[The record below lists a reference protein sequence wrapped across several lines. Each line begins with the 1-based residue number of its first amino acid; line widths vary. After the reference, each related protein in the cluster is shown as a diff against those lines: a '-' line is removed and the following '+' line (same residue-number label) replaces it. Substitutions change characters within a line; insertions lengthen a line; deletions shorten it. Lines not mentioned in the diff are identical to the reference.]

1 MRISKCSFCSNNS
14 LGDGGLRCKEGARNF
29 LSCQASQQTK
39 RQRNTRFR
47 RENRM
52 AGDEDKAQQVIANGI
67 IQSGIEVRHGT
78 FLFAQLATE
87 FLMLAIK
94 QLISAEIIDCAMLG
108 RRHEPSAWILGNSRL
123 WPLLER
129 SHQSVLRKVFSNT
142 YVTHHARERA
152 DQPGRFDSP
161 D

>member
-1 MRISKCSFCSNNS
+1 MTS
-14 LGDGGLRCKEGARNF
+14 
-29 LSCQASQQTK
+29 
-39 RQRNTRFR
+39 
-47 RENRM
+47 
-52 AGDEDKAQQVIANGI
+52 DEHQPQQVIAYGI
-67 IQSGIEVRHGT
+67 VESSIEVGHGI

-87 FLMLAIK
+87 FLVLAIK
-94 QLISAEIIDCAMLG
+94 QLISAEIIDCAVFR

-142 YVTHHARERA
+142 HVTHHARERA

-161 D
+161 DGVDGAM